1 MRAKE
6 YEILLT
12 VVYEDSNEVEK
23 GKVIRQS
30 IDPTTIVEK
39 NTMIEVVVSSGGA
52 KQRDATISIKLKD
65 IAKGEFEFKYYIDGT
80 LQDDKTEIKNLSL
93 VDNLTWTFTNSG
105 VHEYAVRVRSI
116 DTGAEGTFFVCKVDF
131 TVDPAEKDYGDTFN
145 SKLFKQLL
153 GAVPADTPAE
163 TTSDGEE
170 DLPEF
175 ALTLPP
181 VTTTTPDNGD
191 NDPDEIIFEETV
203 DDNRVVAEG

>member
-1 MRAKE
+1 M
-6 YEILLT
+6 
-12 VVYEDSNEVEK
+12 
-23 GKVIRQS
+23 
-30 IDPTTIVEK
+30 
-39 NTMIEVVVSSGGA
+39 
-52 KQRDATISIKLKD
+52 
-65 IAKGEFEFKYYIDGT
+65 
-80 LQDDKTEIKNLSL
+80 QDDKTEIKNLSL

-163 TTSDGEE
+163 TTTDTSAEE
-170 DLPEF
+170 EPEF
-175 ALTLPP
+175 ALSLPSS
-181 VTTTTPDNGD
+181 TTVPDNGD
-191 NDPDEIIFEETV
+191 NDPEEIIFEETV